1 MITPEAFLA
10 FAAHAELLAGDL
22 ASLNDDPSTWDVIE
36 ASRKAAQLKSLAD
49 DMWDFVLALPP
60 RKETP

>member
-1 MITPEAFLA
+1 VITPEAFLA
-10 FAAHAELLAGDL
+10 FAAYAELLAGDL
-22 ASLNDDPSTWDVIE
+22 AKLNDDASTWDVIE

-60 RKETP
+60 QKETT